1 MLLHSKKIIIKNN
14 ILENHG
20 ETMTPK
26 RKGAVRMADIPPAIL
41 RQLNRGEIEA
51 LTLAETLAIDFAR
64 LLLHAFP
71 DLDKSLVKEMRDARE
86 LGWVART
93 RLAGTLLHKDFGAKG
108 LKKTLGH
115 PSADVR
121 GWGASLIAA
130 IPDMDIDERLD
141 LVRPIADDH
150 NPGTRETAW
159 IMIRPHIAAD
169 VTRGIRTLKPW
180 TASTRPNLRRFA
192 SEITRPRGVWC
203 PYIPELRKD
212 PKPGLIL
219 LESLHADPSRY
230 VQNSVANW
238 LNDASKDNPAF
249 VKAVCRLWAQ
259 QSHTKETAYICK
271 RAQRTLKKK
280 T

>member
-1 MLLHSKKIIIKNN
+1 MVKN
-14 ILENHG
+14 
-20 ETMTPK
+20 
-26 RKGAVRMADIPPAIL
+26 RKGAVRRADIPPAIL
-41 RQLNRGEIEA
+41 QKLNKGEIEA
-51 LTLAETLAIDFAR
+51 LTLAEVLAVDFAK
-64 LLLHAFP
+64 LLHHAFP
-71 DLDKSLVKEMRDARE
+71 DLDHLIIKRMKKAGRE
-86 LGWVART
+86 LGWLART
-93 RLAGTLLHKDFGAKG
+93 RLAGELLYQGLGAKA
-108 LKKTLGH
+108 LKQTLRH
-115 PSADVR
+115 PSDQVR
-121 GWGASLIAA
+121 GWGAAVIAVLPGLT
-130 IPDMDIDERLD
+130 IKERLE
-141 LVRPIADDH
+141 LVKPIADDP

-169 VTRGIRTLKPW
+169 VMRGIHALKPW
-180 TASTRPNLRRFA
+180 TTYRQPNLRRFA

-203 PYIPELRKD
+203 THIQELRKD

-259 QSHTKETAYICK
+259 QSQSLETAYICK

-280 T
+280 A